1 MSNGTHD
8 NARVVCGIRSG
19 LVAGLVKQDQI
30 CVDATYWVAPR
41 NGHVVTIGYT
51 EYDSFIPVF
60 FAVFEPLAKGEKCTE
75 TGEAYKYVF
84 EQFHNLVR
92 STAANVPAAAAWAPR
107 VAIRD
112 HACAIR
118 NGLRAVFKDC
128 EDFVCYF
135 HVKQALERWLVEN
148 HVCADI
154 KRDMHLLLETLHFT
168 SDMKTYLLGLQ
179 VAQETLITPLW
190 KEFFSWNTEAHRMPG
205 GACERWSLAFTN
217 PHDTTTNCGLER
229 WHSHLKSRVRG
240 SGSHT
245 LGHLGIRDCVELLLT
260 EFSHIELLLHGWSP
274 RLEMPLYFE
283 TRERVRTEELA
294 AATRKSVEYRDELQ
308 RSATVG
314 QSTFRWTRVQSADG
328 TSSVKMLDTFA
339 HGVII
344 GRRDSGWGAFLA
356 SQAVHVTTA
365 QACTCVAFKTNCF
378 GFCKHVLAVQSFLL
392 VCPLREVPATTPPER
407 GFRPVTV
414 TLDDTTEEPARSATV
429 PPQGARSALQALD
442 PNTVV
447 PAPVR
452 VRKATVKSPS
462 AKRSRSRAGS
472 TSRWDV
478 TPEAHKSWTRPAPR
492 SENALQ
498 QQRSSSNASIV

>member
-1 MSNGTHD
+1 
-8 NARVVCGIRSG
+8 
-19 LVAGLVKQDQI
+19 
-30 CVDATYWVAPR
+30 
-41 NGHVVTIGYT
+41 
-51 EYDSFIPVF
+51 
-60 FAVFEPLAKGEKCTE
+60 
-75 TGEAYKYVF
+75 
-84 EQFHNLVR
+84 
-92 STAANVPAAAAWAPR
+92 
-107 VAIRD
+107 
-112 HACAIR
+112 
-118 NGLRAVFKDC
+118 
-128 EDFVCYF
+128 
-135 HVKQALERWLVEN
+135 
-148 HVCADI
+148 
-154 KRDMHLLLETLHFT
+154 
-168 SDMKTYLLGLQ
+168 
-179 VAQETLITPLW
+179 
-190 KEFFSWNTEAHRMPG
+190 
-205 GACERWSLAFTN
+205 
-217 PHDTTTNCGLER
+217 
-229 WHSHLKSRVRG
+229 
-240 SGSHT
+240 
-245 LGHLGIRDCVELLLT
+245 
-260 EFSHIELLLHGWSP
+260 
-274 RLEMPLYFE
+274 MPLYFE

-378 GFCKHVLAVQSFLL
+378 GFCKHVLAVQSFLFI
-392 VCPLREVPATTPPER
+392 CPLREVPAATPPER
-407 GFRPVTV
+407 GFRPATV